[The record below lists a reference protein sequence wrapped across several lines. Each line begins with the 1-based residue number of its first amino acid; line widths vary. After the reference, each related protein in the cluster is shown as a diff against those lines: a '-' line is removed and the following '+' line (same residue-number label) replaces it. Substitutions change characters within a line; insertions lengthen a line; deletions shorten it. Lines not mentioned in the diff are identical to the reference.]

1 MSKVEIL
8 TKKDAISVLKENGT
22 QVDYYIFDE
31 FEIHQCK
38 ISPHSI
44 QEWHKHEK
52 IEEVIVVTQGDIC
65 VKWKEDNAIKAETV
79 SKGFILRVKD
89 SIHTI
94 ENRTECYAEFN
105 VFRMVPVGE
114 VKREVIKNDKIMI
127 SESQL

>member
-105 VFRMVPVGE
+105 VFRMVPTGDVNEKLNPPAMLGRME
-114 VKREVIKNDKIMI
+114 
-127 SESQL
+127 